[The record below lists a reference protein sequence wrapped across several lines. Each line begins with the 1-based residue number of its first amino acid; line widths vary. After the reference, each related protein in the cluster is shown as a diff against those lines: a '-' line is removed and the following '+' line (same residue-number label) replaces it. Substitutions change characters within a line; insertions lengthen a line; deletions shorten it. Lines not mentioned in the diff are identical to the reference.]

1 MRLID
6 RLERRYAKIVA
17 EADEPDA
24 DSGTDEPDSGAEGNS
39 GQDAAGDDPSIQA
52 NPSAGTFVSDTK
64 LAEFAKT
71 LIDAYLAE
79 PPKREEIPS
88 DLLNVTTRNS
98 SAVIDYV
105 RNLLALN
112 RDTSTDGSD
121 TEIENQLR

>member
-6 RLERRYAKIVA
+6 RLERHYGRIVA
-17 EADEPDA
+17 EANGDGGEPE
-24 DSGTDEPDSGAEGNS
+24 TAEGAAE
-39 GQDAAGDDPSIQA
+39 GAAEPTQEADAA
-52 NPSAGTFVSDTK
+52 AGTFVSDTK

-88 DLLNVTTRNS
+88 DMLNVTTRNS
-98 SAVIDYV
+98 SAVIEYI

-112 RDTSTDGSD
+112 RDISTEGGES
-121 TEIENQLR
+121 EIENQIKQVPN

>member
-6 RLERRYAKIVA
+6 RLERHYGRIVA
-17 EADEPDA
+17 EANGDGGEPE
-24 DSGTDEPDSGAEGNS
+24 TAEGAAEDVAE
-39 GQDAAGDDPSIQA
+39 GAAEPTQEADAA
-52 NPSAGTFVSDTK
+52 AGTFVSDTK

-88 DLLNVTTRNS
+88 DMLNVTTRNS
-98 SAVIDYV
+98 SAVIEYI

-112 RDTSTDGSD
+112 RDISTEGGES
-121 TEIENQLR
+121 EIENQIKQVPN